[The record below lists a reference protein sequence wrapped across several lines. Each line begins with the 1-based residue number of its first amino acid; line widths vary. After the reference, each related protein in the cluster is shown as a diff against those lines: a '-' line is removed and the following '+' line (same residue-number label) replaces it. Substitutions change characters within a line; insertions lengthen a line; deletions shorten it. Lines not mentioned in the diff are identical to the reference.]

1 MNKLVSVIIPVYNVE
16 KYICECIESVIN
28 QTYKNLQIIII
39 NDGSTDNSKNLCNKY
54 ANKDNRIIIVNK
66 KNGGAASAKNI
77 GIDIA
82 EGDYIAFLDGDDYLN
97 LDAIEYMV
105 NLIENYNSDIA
116 HCDFYEV
123 YKNKNREEDV
133 IKAEVKVLETE
144 EMLRK
149 LLTDWKTGLFTNKMF
164 KKEVIKGIHFI
175 EGRCIDDDFFTYK
188 CIMKSKSIVVSNKIT
203 YNYRM
208 RLSSVMQSSDY
219 KKQILIDRINLQTER
234 YENIISSFPYLDKD
248 FFYAMLDMFII
259 LSRDYFIDEVII
271 NDLKLILKKYIKKML
286 FSNINI
292 SIKVQILRIYLLD
305 ASKLVKEKKD
315 CNEKLVNTVDYFN

>member
-1 MNKLVSVIIPVYNVE
+1 MNKLVSAIIPVYNVE

-39 NDGSTDNSKNLCNKY
+39 NDGSIDNSKNLCNKY

-123 YKNKNREEDV
+123 YKNKNRE
-133 IKAEVKVLETE
+133 
-144 EMLRK
+144 
-149 LLTDWKTGLFTNKMF
+149 
-164 KKEVIKGIHFI
+164 
-175 EGRCIDDDFFTYK
+175 
-188 CIMKSKSIVVSNKIT
+188 
-203 YNYRM
+203 
-208 RLSSVMQSSDY
+208 
-219 KKQILIDRINLQTER
+219 
-234 YENIISSFPYLDKD
+234 
-248 FFYAMLDMFII
+248 
-259 LSRDYFIDEVII
+259 
-271 NDLKLILKKYIKKML
+271 
-286 FSNINI
+286 
-292 SIKVQILRIYLLD
+292 
-305 ASKLVKEKKD
+305 
-315 CNEKLVNTVDYFN
+315 